1 MFNLFISSR
10 KREQKKIMKII
21 QKGIVGLKD
30 AQYYIY
36 HLSIINPFLPI
47 ELTPK
52 EREVLGTFMSFKG
65 ELAEKDR
72 FGTTFRKEVKTML
85 SMSDGGLS
93 NHLSSLRGKGAIR
106 EVLGVIEIAPILLP
120 EEKQQNYQFKIVQE

>member
-1 MFNLFISSR
+1 
-10 KREQKKIMKII
+10 MKII

>member
-1 MFNLFISSR
+1 MR
-10 KREQKKIMKII
+10 II
-21 QKGIVGLKD
+21 QKSILQLKG
-30 AQYYIY
+30 AEYYTY

-65 ELAEKDR
+65 DLAEKDR
-72 FGTTFRKEVKTML
+72 FGTSLRKLVKSTL

-93 NHLSSLRGKGAIR
+93 NHLTSLKSKGAIQ
-106 EVLGVIEIAPILLP
+106 EDLQGIMQVAPILIP
-120 EEKQQNYQFKIVQE
+120 EEKQQFYQFKIVQE

>member
-1 MFNLFISSR
+1 MR
-10 KREQKKIMKII
+10 II
-21 QKGIVGLKD
+21 QKAILQLKG
-30 AQYYIY
+30 AEYYIY
-36 HLSIINPFLPI
+36 HLSIINPFLPV

-65 ELAEKDR
+65 DLAEKDR
-72 FGTTFRKEVKTML
+72 FGTSFRKEVKTML

-93 NHLSSLRGKGAIR
+93 NHLTSLRSKGAIK
-106 EVLGVIEIAPILLP
+106 EDLSGIIQIAAILLP

>member
-1 MFNLFISSR
+1 VDKTLS
-10 KREQKKIMKII
+10 MKII
-21 QKGIVGLKD
+21 QKGILGLKE

-36 HLSIINPFLPI
+36 HLSIINPFLPV

-65 ELAEKDR
+65 DLAEKDR
-72 FGTTFRKEVKTML
+72 FGTSSRKEVKKL
-85 SMSDGGLS
+85 LAMSDGGLS
-93 NHLSSLRGKGAIR
+93 NHLSALRSKGAIR
-106 EVLGVIEIAPILLP
+106 EDLNGVIQVAAILLP

>member
-1 MFNLFISSR
+1 MR
-10 KREQKKIMKII
+10 II
-21 QKGIVGLKD
+21 QKSILELKG
-30 AQYYIY
+30 AEYYVY
-36 HLSIINPFLPI
+36 HLSIINPFLPV

-52 EREVLGTFMSFKG
+52 EREVLGTFMSFQG

-93 NHLSSLRGKGAIR
+93 NHISSLKSKGAIQ
-106 EVLGVIEIAPILLP
+106 EDLQGIVQIATILLP
-120 EEKQQNYQFKIVQE
+120 EEKQQNYQFKIVHA